1 MLDDLTNKKNLS
13 FDVDINSI
21 TIEKDSV
28 ITNKL
33 MGYILALHNRG
44 IEISLKMEFSVH
56 YGWVIEVIRKGYDIP
71 IIEHTGY
78 DLPYMLNYV
87 LKKLIEYEFKY

>member
-1 MLDDLTNKKNLS
+1 MLDDLNKNNIH
-13 FDVDINSI
+13 FNVDVNSMI
-21 TIEKDSV
+21 IEEDSV
-28 ITNKL
+28 TTNKL
-33 MGYILALHNRG
+33 MAYILALHNRG
-44 IEISLKMEFSVH
+44 IEISLKTEFSVH

-71 IIEHTGY
+71 IIEYAGY

>member
-1 MLDDLTNKKNLS
+1 MLDDLNKNNIH
-13 FDVDINSI
+13 FNVDVNSMI
-21 TIEKDSV
+21 IEEDSV
-28 ITNKL
+28 TTNKL
-33 MGYILALHNRG
+33 MAYILALHNCG
-44 IEISLKMEFSVH
+44 IEISLKTEFSVH

>member
-1 MLDDLTNKKNLS
+1 MLDDLNKNNIH
-13 FDVDINSI
+13 FDVDVNSMI
-21 TIEKDSV
+21 IEEDSV
-28 ITNKL
+28 TTNKL
-33 MGYILALHNRG
+33 MAYILALHNRG

-71 IIEHTGY
+71 IIEYTGY

-87 LKKLIEYEFKY
+87 LKKLVEYEFKY

>member
-28 ITNKL
+28 TTNKL
-33 MGYILALHNRG
+33 MAYILALHNRG

-71 IIEHTGY
+71 IIEYAGY

>member
-1 MLDDLTNKKNLS
+1 MLDDLNKNNIH
-13 FDVDINSI
+13 FNVDINSI

-33 MGYILALHNRG
+33 MGYILALHNHG

-87 LKKLIEYEFKY
+87 LKKLVEYEFKY

>member
-1 MLDDLTNKKNLS
+1 MLDDLNKNNIH
-13 FDVDINSI
+13 FNVDVNSMI
-21 TIEKDSV
+21 IEKDSV
-28 ITNKL
+28 TTNKL
-33 MGYILALHNRG
+33 MTYILALHNRG
-44 IEISLKMEFSVH
+44 IEISLKTEFSVH

-87 LKKLIEYEFKY
+87 LKKLVEYEFKY

>member
-1 MLDDLTNKKNLS
+1 MLDDLNKNNIH
-13 FDVDINSI
+13 FNVDVNSMIIEEDSI
-21 TIEKDSV
+21 T
-28 ITNKL
+28 TNKL
-33 MGYILALHNRG
+33 MAYILALHNRG
-44 IEISLKMEFSVH
+44 IEISLKTEFSVH